1 MIERV
6 LHVSAAG
13 TLLFEIARDYEN
25 LAFYDQEH
33 YMLLFSTLLVLRDI
47 LLPKIAEDVR

>member
-1 MIERV
+1 MIDPV

-13 TLLFEIARDYEN
+13 TFLLGIARDYEN

-33 YMLLFSTLLVLRDI
+33 YMLLFGTLLVLRDI
-47 LLPKIAEDVR
+47 LLPKIAENV